1 MREGKHN
8 QATDVDAEET
18 KVQMGDGVWKQTY
31 NLRIVNSGCA
41 MAGGSGHLERL
52 VMSLA
57 MKQQ

>member
-18 KVQMGDGVWKQTY
+18 KVQMGDAVWKQTY
-31 NLRIVNSGCA
+31 NLRIVD
-41 MAGGSGHLERL
+41 SGHAMGVSSHLQRL